1 MTPGNLSN
9 METILFLL
17 LVALTTILLAVG
29 HMKSVDPTANMH
41 RDLWKALRSVQ
52 ESGSAGS
59 PEARDLLMERGLIEW
74 TPEGRHRLTAAGEKA
89 MRERRT

>member
-1 MTPGNLSN
+1 

-17 LVALTTILLAVG
+17 WVALTTILLAVG
-29 HMKSVDPTANMH
+29 HMKSFDPTANMH

-74 TPEGRHRLTAAGEKA
+74 TPGEGRQRLTAAGEKA